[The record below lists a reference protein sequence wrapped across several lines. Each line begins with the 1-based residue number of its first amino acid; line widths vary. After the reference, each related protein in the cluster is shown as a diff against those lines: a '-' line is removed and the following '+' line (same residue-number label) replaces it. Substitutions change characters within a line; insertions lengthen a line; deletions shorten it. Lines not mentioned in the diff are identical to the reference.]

1 MSEFFAALVAVSA
14 AELGDKTQFLALLLA
29 ARYANQRG
37 AVIAGMLLGMI
48 VMHGIASV
56 IGYYL
61 GDFLAAD
68 WLSYAVG
75 ALFILMGIAVLVPEK
90 DEQVETNSKF
100 FKLGAFLAAFLL
112 LSVAEIGDKSQ
123 IVTMMLAAHYQ
134 SMFSVAAGAVVGMN
148 LLLIPV
154 IFFGAWITNRIPM
167 RAIRIFGC
175 LVFVSLGVIAIFS
188 A

>member
-1 MSEFFAALVAVSA
+1 MSEFFAALVAVAA

-48 VMHGIASV
+48 LMHGVASV
-56 IGYYL
+56 IGYFL

-75 ALFILMGIAVLVPEK
+75 ALFIVMGLAVLIPEK
-90 DEQVETNSKF
+90 DEEVEANSKF

-123 IVTMMLAAHYQ
+123 LVTMALAAHYQ
-134 SMFSVAAGAVVGMN
+134 SIFTVAAGAIMGMC

-154 IFFGAWITNRIPM
+154 IFFGSWITNRIPM

-175 LVFVSLGVIAIFS
+175 VVFVSLGVIAIIS